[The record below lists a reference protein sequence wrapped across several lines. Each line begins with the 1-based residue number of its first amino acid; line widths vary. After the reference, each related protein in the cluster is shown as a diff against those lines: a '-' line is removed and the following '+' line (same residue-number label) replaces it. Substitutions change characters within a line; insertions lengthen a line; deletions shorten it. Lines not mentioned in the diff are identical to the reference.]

1 MIRNAIVLSDPVHGF
16 IRVPRKIIQP
26 LLESREVQRLR
37 RIKQLGLGLIVF
49 PAAEHSRFP
58 HAVGAMALMSD
69 ALDSLTAKGTPITE
83 DERLAAMAAILLHD
97 IGHGPYSHTL
107 EYDLVC
113 DTPHEKISL
122 ALMRRLESRIG
133 PPLDIAI
140 QMLAGTYERSFF
152 CELISSQ
159 LDMDRLDYLC
169 RDSHFTGVVEG
180 RIGIERILR
189 TLRVYPNDGGKGSCL
204 AIESKGIYAVENVLI
219 ARRLMYWQVYLHKTV
234 VAADFVLRGTIRR
247 ARHLI
252 SVGND
257 EAVSGISS
265 ALHWFLERKIDA
277 SRLSDDEVLDRFL
290 SLDDAEV
297 VCSLKQWCRSS
308 DPILA
313 DLSQRIINRDLF
325 RCTFLTE
332 EPTQEL
338 CALWKDRV
346 SQALEKIGITT
357 PDAHRYYL
365 KVDKSRHAAYE
376 PDEGGVRIL
385 DSRGELRELD
395 NQADLAAIQALLH
408 FTEKPYLCH
417 LKEANLPL

>member
-1 MIRNAIVLSDPVHGF
+1 MTRNVIVLSDPVHGF

-58 HAVGAMALMSD
+58 HALGAMALMSD
-69 ALDSLTAKGTPITE
+69 ALDSLAAKGTPITE

-133 PPLDIAI
+133 PPIDMAI
-140 QMLAGTYERSFF
+140 QMLDGTYERPFF
-152 CELISSQ
+152 CDLISSQ

-189 TLRVYPNDGGKGSCL
+189 TLCVYPKDGGKGSCL

-234 VAADFVLRGTIRR
+234 VAADFVLRGAIRR

-252 SVGND
+252 NVSND

-265 ALHWFLERKIDA
+265 ALRWFLERKIDA
-277 SRLSDDEVLDRFL
+277 SRLSEDEVLDRFL

-297 VCSLKQWCRSS
+297 TCSLKQWCRST

-313 DLSQRIINRDLF
+313 DLSRRIINRDLF

-332 EPTQEL
+332 VPAQEL
-338 CALWKDRV
+338 LTEWQVRV
-346 SQALEKIGITT
+346 SQTLKKIGIST
-357 PDAHRYYL
+357 PDAHTYYL
-365 KVDKSRHAAYE
+365 TVGKSRHAAYE
-376 PDEGGVRIL
+376 PDEGVVRIL
-385 DSRGELRELD
+385 DARGHLRELD
-395 NQADLAAIQALLH
+395 NQADLAAINALVH

-417 LKEANLPL
+417 LKAANLPL

>member
-69 ALDSLTAKGTPITE
+69 ALDSLAAKGSPITE

-133 PPLDIAI
+133 PPLDMAI

-252 SVGND
+252 NVGND

-332 EPTQEL
+332 EPTREL
-338 CALWKDRV
+338 RALWKDRV
-346 SQALEKIGITT
+346 SQTLEKIGITT
-357 PDAHRYYL
+357 PDAHSYYL

-385 DSRGELRELD
+385 DSRGQLRELD

>member
-1 MIRNAIVLSDPVHGF
+1 MTRNVIVLSDPVHGF

-58 HAVGAMALMSD
+58 HALGAMALMSD
-69 ALDSLTAKGTPITE
+69 ALDSLAAKGTPITE

-133 PPLDIAI
+133 PPIDMAI
-140 QMLAGTYERSFF
+140 QMLDGTYERPFF
-152 CELISSQ
+152 CDLISSQ

-189 TLRVYPNDGGKGSCL
+189 TLCVYPKDGGKGSCL

-234 VAADFVLRGTIRR
+234 VAADFTLRGAIRR

-252 SVGND
+252 SASND

-265 ALHWFLERKIDA
+265 ALRWFLERKIDA
-277 SRLSDDEVLDRFL
+277 SRLTEDEVLDRFL

-297 VCSLKQWCRSS
+297 ICSLKQWCRSS

-313 DLSQRIINRDLF
+313 DLSRRIINRDLF

-332 EPTQEL
+332 VPTQEL
-338 CALWKDRV
+338 LTEWQVRV
-346 SQALEKIGITT
+346 SQTLKKIGISTS
-357 PDAHRYYL
+357 DAHTYYL
-365 KVDKSRHAAYE
+365 TVGKSRHAAYE
-376 PDEGGVRIL
+376 PDEGVVRIL
-385 DSRGELRELD
+385 DARGHLRELD
-395 NQADLAAIQALLH
+395 NQADLAAINALVH

-417 LKEANLPL
+417 LKAANLPL

>member
-37 RIKQLGLGLIVF
+37 HIKQLGLGLIVF

-69 ALDSLTAKGTPITE
+69 ALDSLAAKGTPITD
-83 DERLAAMAAILLHD
+83 DERLAAMAAILMHD
-97 IGHGPYSHTL
+97 VGHGPYSHTL

-122 ALMRRLESRIG
+122 ALMQRLESRIG
-133 PPLDIAI
+133 PPLDMAI

-152 CELISSQ
+152 CDLISSQ

-189 TLRVYPNDGGKGSCL
+189 TLCVYPRDGGKGSCL

-234 VAADFVLRGTIRR
+234 VAADFVLRGVIRR

-252 SVGND
+252 NVGNN

-265 ALHWFLERKIDA
+265 ALRWFLERRIDA
-277 SRLSDDEVLDRFL
+277 SRLSDDEVLDRFM

-297 VCSLKQWCRSS
+297 ICSLKQWCRSP

-313 DLSQRIINRDLF
+313 DLSRRIINRDLF
-325 RCTFLTE
+325 RCTFLAE
-332 EPTQEL
+332 EPTEEL
-338 CALWKDRV
+338 LTQWQDRV
-346 SQALEKIGITT
+346 SQTLQKTGISIS
-357 PDAHRYYL
+357 DAHTYYL
-365 KVDKSRHAAYE
+365 AKGKSSHTAYK
-376 PDEGGVRIL
+376 PDEGVVHIL
-385 DSRGELRELD
+385 DSRGQLRELN

>member
-1 MIRNAIVLSDPVHGF
+1 
-16 IRVPRKIIQP
+16 
-26 LLESREVQRLR
+26 
-37 RIKQLGLGLIVF
+37 LGLGLIVF

-58 HAVGAMALMSD
+58 HALGAMALMSD
-69 ALDSLTAKGTPITE
+69 ALDSLAAKGTPITE

-122 ALMRRLESRIG
+122 ALTRRLESRID
-133 PPLDIAI
+133 PPLDMAI
-140 QMLAGTYERSFF
+140 QMLSGTYERPFF
-152 CELISSQ
+152 CDLISSQ

-189 TLRVYPNDGGKGSCL
+189 TLCVYPKDGGKGSCL

-234 VAADFVLRGTIRR
+234 VAADFVLRGAVRR

-252 SVGND
+252 NVGND
-257 EAVSGISS
+257 EAVSGISP
-265 ALHWFLERKIDA
+265 ALRWFLERKIDA
-277 SRLSDDEVLDRFL
+277 SSLSDDEVLDRFL

-297 VCSLKQWCRSS
+297 ICSLKQWRRSL

-313 DLSQRIINRDLF
+313 DLSRRIINRDLF

-338 CALWKDRV
+338 LTQWQDHV
-346 SQALEKIGITT
+346 SHTLKNKGIDI
-357 PDAHRYYL
+357 PDAHTYYL
-365 KVDKSRHAAYE
+365 TVGKSRHAAYE
-376 PDEGGVRIL
+376 PNEGVVRIL
-385 DSRGELRELD
+385 DSRGNLLELD
-395 NQADLAAIQALLH
+395 NHADLAAINALTH

-417 LKEANLPL
+417 LKAANLSL